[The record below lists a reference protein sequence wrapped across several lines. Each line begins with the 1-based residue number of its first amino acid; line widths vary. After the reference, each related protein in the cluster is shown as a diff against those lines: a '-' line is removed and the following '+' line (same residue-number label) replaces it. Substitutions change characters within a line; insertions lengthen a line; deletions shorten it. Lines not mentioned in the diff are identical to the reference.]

1 MTYNDGF
8 LGQENEDY
16 QAWILDKKHWGG
28 AIELSILS
36 KHYGRVIAAYDI
48 QTKRCDRCAH
58 VLLRTWRRQQQQH
71 WQQQHKGW
79 QQGKLVAAR
88 SSKPGRGL
96 AE

>member
-1 MTYNDGF
+1 VALAVTYNDGF

-48 QTKRCDRCAH
+48 QTKRVDRCVVSQLASPA
-58 VLLRTWRRQQQQH
+58 
-71 WQQQHKGW
+71 GAA
-79 QQGKLVAAR
+79 LVMRASR
-88 SSKPGRGL
+88 
-96 AE
+96 

>member
-1 MTYNDGF
+1 MGSPYRRLPCAAFAVTYNDGF

-48 QTKRCDRCAH
+48 QTKRVDRCVVVVSLRLAA
-58 VLLRTWRRQQQQH
+58 VLRRF
-71 WQQQHKGW
+71 GY
-79 QQGKLVAAR
+79 
-88 SSKPGRGL
+88 S
-96 AE
+96 